1 MATQSHKDKE
11 NFYHFSYI
19 LNREVYVWEGFLP
32 GNGFGELE
40 RHRDMGHT
48 WRICALLALAELN
61 RFHL

>member
-32 GNGFGELE
+32 GNGFDELE
-40 RHRDMGHT
+40 ERGTEIWDILGEYVLY
-48 WRICALLALAELN
+48 WRS
-61 RFHL
+61 